1 MNPTMPPAECKQL
14 RALLSAMLQ
23 GEKLT
28 VLTALDKYG
37 VYALSQRCGE
47 LEKTYGWPV
56 KKEWLHLP
64 SKKVVRMY
72 SL

>member
-1 MNPTMPPAECKQL
+1 MKPTMPPAECKQL
-14 RALLSAMLQ
+14 RALLAALMK

-37 VYALSQRCGE
+37 IYALSQRCGE
-47 LEKTYGWPV
+47 LSRTYGWPL

-64 SKKVVRMY
+64 SGKVVRSY